1 MKFKTIFLMIAL
13 LSVLILLGCTTTE
26 DTPEYTESNYTEAD
40 ILELMSAPTINNCIE
55 TDVYVL
61 ELGAE
66 PAISNAIAFSADRPY
81 GDVNNDHRINI
92 SDLTD
97 LITLIVNH
105 VEGDKPPKRC
115 DINGDCGVNLD
126 DAYYLVLW
134 MFQGGPAPIKPC
146 SL

>member
-1 MKFKTIFLMIAL
+1 MKFKAIFLMIAL

-40 ILELMSAPTINNCIE
+40 ILELMS
-55 TDVYVL
+55 
-61 ELGAE
+61 E
-66 PAISNAIAFSADRPY
+66 PAISNAIAFSVDRPY